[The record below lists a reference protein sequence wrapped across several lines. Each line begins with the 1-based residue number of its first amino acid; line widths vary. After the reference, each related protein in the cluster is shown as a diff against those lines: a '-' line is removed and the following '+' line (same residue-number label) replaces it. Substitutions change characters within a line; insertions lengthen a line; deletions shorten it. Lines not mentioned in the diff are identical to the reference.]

1 MLALSICVLGIF
13 LLLVVTELLYHRK
26 IIKGEYHRKFFHI
39 TAGGFIAFWPWLISW
54 RTIQILGLLM
64 LAVMILNRYVKV
76 FTYHGKIPRVTY
88 GDIFLALAIFV
99 CATITDNKTFFTLA
113 ILEVALAD
121 GLAAVAG
128 IANGKHWEYK
138 VVGYKKT
145 VVGSMV
151 FWLTSVEILTAGLLG
166 LHNSFSFQDY
176 YYLLLALPPILTIVE
191 NLAIFGIDNLLV
203 PVATIVILRLLQA

>member
-1 MLALSICVLGIF
+1 MLAFSVCVIGIF
-13 LLLVVTELLYHRK
+13 VLLVLTELLYNKK
-26 IIKGEYHRKFFHI
+26 IIRGEYHRKFFHI
-39 TAGGFIAFWPWLISW
+39 TAGTFIAFWPWLISF
-54 RTIQILGLLM
+54 RTIQILALLM
-64 LAVMILNRYVKV
+64 LGVMVANRYIKV

-99 CATITDNKTFFTLA
+99 CATITDNKTFFALA

-121 GLAAVAG
+121 GLAAVVG
-128 IANGKHWEYK
+128 MANGKHWEYK
-138 VVGYKKT
+138 VFGYKKT

-166 LHNSFSFQDY
+166 LHSIYSFQDY
-176 YYLLLALPPILTIVE
+176 YYLLLILPPILMIVE
-191 NLAIFGIDNLLV
+191 NLAVLGVDNLLV